1 MTAERNIDMTAG
13 GFGQMRATDADREN
27 VRSILQQAHAEG
39 RLSWADFDARSSALM
54 NSQTYDQLSALTAD
68 LSNRIPGTAPQVY
81 SGVPVGRPP
90 ATNGMAIASLV
101 CGIGQIF
108 IWVVGPMAAIILGH
122 VARHQIR
129 RTGEDGDGM
138 ALAGLILGY
147 VGLAVTVLVTVLILA
162 LVVWAA
168 HQAPNFQVQP
178 GQ

>member
-1 MTAERNIDMTAG
+1 MTAG

-27 VRSILQQAHAEG
+27 VRSILQQAHTEG

-54 NSQTYDQLSALTAD
+54 TAQTYDQLSALTAD
-68 LSNRIPGTAPQVY
+68 LASRTPGTAPQVY
-81 SGVPVGRPP
+81 SGLP
-90 ATNGMAIASLV
+90 AVRSSTNGLAIASLV

-122 VARHQIR
+122 IARRQIR

-147 VGLAVTVLVTVLILA
+147 VGLAVTVLITILILA

-168 HQAPNFQVQP
+168 HQAPNFQIQQ